1 MREKI
6 EAILVDGR
14 YYADTNSEMADAIL
28 ATISD
33 GCEPVYQW
41 YSAYEG
47 WIDTDAD
54 NYRRMESCETKVRIL
69 YTSPVA
75 ASEPVADL
83 EEAQANLAVLQEK
96 YDNDCSSLELRVAAA
111 EKDAGT
117 YTDSIAELKN
127 MEYRVNGLAHTW
139 EFRADDALPV
149 DAMLIM
155 KMRREL
161 CNAIAAGKD

>member
-1 MREKI
+1 MKQKI
-6 EAILVDGR
+6 EEILLR
-14 YYADTNSEMADAIL
+14 PIRNSEMADAIL

-33 GCEPVYQW
+33 GCEPVYQ
-41 YSAYEG
+41 A
-47 WIDTDAD
+47 IPA
-54 NYRRMESCETKVRIL
+54 L
-69 YTSPVA
+69 L
-75 ASEPVADL
+75 ADL
-83 EEAQANLAVLQEK
+83 EEAQAKLAVLQEK

-161 CNAIAAGKD
+161 CNAIAAGKETI